1 MTNEQ
6 ATYRRVLR
14 RETHSPRTAP
24 AVAVAAVGAVVL
36 LAGLAGGVWWLVD
49 PSFRASAARWFDGAS
64 ALAAQPAAAIAV
76 GAVLVL
82 LAVLLLALAVLPGRR
97 SRRARIADRTALL
110 VDDGV
115 IADAVAAA
123 VARRTGAERGRVS
136 VTMGRRTVTVRIVP
150 TSGVAVDPAAAESAV
165 HDTLAEVGFSS
176 ATRVVVSTEGVVA

>member
-1 MTNEQ
+1 MP
-6 ATYRRVLR
+6 L
-14 RETHSPRTAP
+14 S
-24 AVAVAAVGAVVL
+24 
-36 LAGLAGGVWWLVD
+36 
-49 PSFRASAARWFDGAS
+49 ASAARWFDGAS